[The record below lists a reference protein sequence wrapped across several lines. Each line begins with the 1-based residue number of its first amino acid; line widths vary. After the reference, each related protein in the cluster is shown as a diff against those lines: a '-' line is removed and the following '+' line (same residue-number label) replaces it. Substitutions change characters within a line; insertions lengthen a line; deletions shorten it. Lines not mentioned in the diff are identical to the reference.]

1 MNNKHILLNNDN
13 KLKKGV
19 GNPLL
24 FSRHAFIFIH
34 RNKSSLFFSTLVW
47 ILKYQ
52 STPQNQRTLQNP
64 HFPIDYLIKFKLYST

>member
-13 KLKKGV
+13 KLKRGGKST
-19 GNPLL
+19 P

-34 RNKSSLFFSTLVW
+34 GNKSSLFFSTLVW

-64 HFPIDYLIKFKLYST
+64 HFPIDYLIKF

>member
-13 KLKKGV
+13 KLKRV

-24 FSRHAFIFIH
+24 FLTLLIFIH
-34 RNKSSLFFSTLVW
+34 GNKSSLFFSTLVW

-64 HFPIDYLIKFKLYST
+64 HFPIDYLIKF